1 MTAEGYPL
9 PDVLPSI
16 VHMLERAVRTNPAG
30 EAVSVGRV
38 RTTYLQLAA
47 SVVAFANN
55 LRRRGAHG
63 DRVAIALPNRVDLA
77 VALLGV
83 MASGAQAVLLN
94 PNYTARE
101 LEAILE
107 DADPLLLICQTS
119 GIEVMA
125 GLIGK
130 TTRASPIVLPNED
143 GALVQTSTESGNL
156 ATLLPEASS
165 LAALLYTGGTTGRSK
180 GVNLTHRTLS
190 LNISQRCAL
199 LPLRQKQERILGMTP
214 LFHAYATHM
223 VLYPALYSSSAAI
236 FLERYSAE
244 AALDAICLENITF
257 FAGAPTIYNGLIK
270 HPKFEST
277 NFSSLL
283 GAYSGAAPLSVE
295 TLKEWER
302 VTGVPIAEGYGLTE
316 ATGILC
322 FNPLFGTRKA
332 GSVGLPLPGVE
343 IQIVDA
349 DSASNVLPI
358 GALGEIR
365 ARGPQMMVGYRN
377 RPEETAAILRD
388 GWLYTG
394 DIGELDDDG
403 YLFVRDRKK
412 DMALVGGFNVY
423 PREIDEILHA
433 HPDVVEAVS
442 AGVPNSYW
450 GETIAALVTRKM
462 HSILTEEELIAF
474 CARQLARYKVPTK
487 IEFVSEIPR
496 TAAGKID
503 RKSARAM
510 LVRTT
515 AKA

>member
-1 MTAEGYPL
+1 MT
-9 PDVLPSI
+9 S
-16 VHMLERAVRTNPAG
+16 
-30 EAVSVGRV
+30 
-38 RTTYLQLAA
+38 
-47 SVVAFANN
+47 
-55 LRRRGAHG
+55 
-63 DRVAIALPNRVDLA
+63 
-77 VALLGV
+77 
-83 MASGAQAVLLN
+83 
-94 PNYTARE
+94 
-101 LEAILE
+101 
-107 DADPLLLICQTS
+107 
-119 GIEVMA
+119 
-125 GLIGK
+125 
-130 TTRASPIVLPNED
+130 
-143 GALVQTSTESGNL
+143 
-156 ATLLPEASS
+156 
-165 LAALLYTGGTTGRSK
+165 
-180 GVNLTHRTLS
+180 
-190 LNISQRCAL
+190 
-199 LPLRQKQERILGMTP
+199 
-214 LFHAYATHM
+214 
-223 VLYPALYSSSAAI
+223 
-236 FLERYSAE
+236 
-244 AALDAICLENITF
+244 
-257 FAGAPTIYNGLIK
+257 
-270 HPKFEST
+270 
-277 NFSSLL
+277 
-283 GAYSGAAPLSVE
+283 
-295 TLKEWER
+295 
-302 VTGVPIAEGYGLTE
+302 VPIAEGYGLTE

-349 DSASNVLPI
+349 ESASNVLPVRT
-358 GALGEIR
+358 LGEIR

-442 AGVPNSYW
+442 AGVPDSYR

-462 HSILTEEELIAF
+462 HSGLTEDALIAF